1 MSKKILVVDDEVKLA
16 SNVKVFLELNG
27 YDVKMAHNGQEGINV
42 ASEFIPDLIIS
53 DVMMPVM
60 DGYTMLKELKVNSSL
75 QNIPVI
81 MLTAKDGLSDLCEIE
96 GSAQFLVK
104 PFDLN
109 MLLEVVQKFLP
120 SEE

>member
-1 MSKKILVVDDEVKLA
+1 MGKKILLVDDEVKLA
-16 SNVKVFLELNG
+16 ANLKVFLEING
-27 YDVKMAHNGQEGINV
+27 YEVNMAHNGKEGIEAALNNP
-42 ASEFIPDLIIS
+42 PDLIIS

-60 DGYTMLKELKVNSSL
+60 DGYTMLKEIKVEPKL

-109 MLLEVVQKFLP
+109 MLLEVVKKYLP
-120 SEE
+120 E

>member
-1 MSKKILVVDDEVKLA
+1 MTKKILVVDDEEKLA
-16 SNVKVFLELNG
+16 ANLKVFLELNG
-27 YDVKMAHNGQEGINV
+27 YEVEVGNNGEEGLAKAKAFN
-42 ASEFIPDLIIS
+42 PDLIIS

-60 DGYTMLKELKVNSSL
+60 DGYTMLKEIKMDQSL
-75 QNIPVI
+75 IDTPII

-109 MLLEVVQKFLP
+109 LLLDVVKKHL
-120 SEE
+120 S